1 MQGIIY
7 CVKTQRNMRFH
18 IGVAGIVIMLSIVR
32 GLSGGELL
40 ALLLTVGGVISLEC
54 VNTAIEKAVDLSSKG
69 EKSPAAKAAKDCGA
83 GAVLVFC
90 ISALLVGIKIF
101 GNRET
106 FALLYDLV
114 ITKPWSVVIFFVYI
128 ILWILWVLKT
138 DNGKDKD

>member
-1 MQGIIY
+1 
-7 CVKTQRNMRFH
+7 
-18 IGVAGIVIMLSIVR
+18 MLSIVR
-32 GLSGGELL
+32 GLSSGEML

-90 ISALLVGIKIF
+90 VSALLVGIKIF

-106 FALLYDLV
+106 FSLLYDLV
-114 ITKPWSVVIFFVYI
+114 TTNPCSAVIFGVYT
-128 ILWILWVLKT
+128 ILWVFWVLKT
-138 DNGKDKD
+138 DKDKD